1 MFDMIS
7 PLEKPNEDWRDEIW
21 THNGVPDLIFRHP
34 DEGEDVVHLGEL
46 LEEDGEAV
54 PLTDDRDAEVNNKG
68 SVSPDF
74 YSRPTYVRSPLEMK
88 YKMWHRSR
96 VLSYLLTSSSIRP
109 FHVSFSCNLP
119 KSSTISRL

>member
-7 PLEKPNEDWRDEIW
+7 PLEKPNEDCCKDIW
-21 THNGVPDLIFRHP
+21 TCNGEPDLVVSHP

-74 YSRPTYVRSPLEMK
+74 YSRPTYVRSPLKEYEFLQK
-88 YKMWHRSR
+88 KQE
-96 VLSYLLTSSSIRP
+96 LKALLDP
-109 FHVSFSCNLP
+109 EFSNITTFLE
-119 KSSTISRL
+119 LFGW